1 LKKRKLNNGK
11 PSALPKKKKA
21 SDRGII
27 LIPTLDENGE
37 ELELSDQDIGVLS
50 EFGQTAGF
58 LKNLDRKGLMRYVRF
73 LKPTNTFG

>member
-1 LKKRKLNNGK
+1 MALKRRKLNNAK
-11 PSALPKKKKA
+11 PSALSKKKKA

-27 LIPTLDENGE
+27 LIPTLNENDE

-58 LKNLDRKGLMRYVRF
+58 LKILDRKGLMRYVR
-73 LKPTNTFG
+73 LS